1 LIRKNIG
8 LRAAALVTALVL
20 TAGSISGC
28 GDKAQDE
35 ATKETTQNADD
46 LGSGESATKDGNTE
60 SATNDGSTDS
70 SDGSGLEENAA
81 NSESEEST
89 GKAASAAPKEKV
101 DSVTPQD
108 DLDLE
113 EKIYV
118 KKIENLPDDFICGMD
133 ASSVLAEENS
143 GVRYYDFEGNEA
155 DVFKTL
161 SEAGVNYIRLRVWND
176 PYDEEGHGY
185 GGGNNDVDT
194 AITLGKRAT
203 ENGMKVCIDFHYS
216 DFWAD
221 PKRQLVPKAWEGMS
235 VKEKS
240 DALYEYTKESLTE
253 LINAGVDVGMV
264 QIGNEIN
271 YGMSG
276 ESSQSN
282 VTALLS
288 AGSKAVREVAEEL
301 GQDIKIL
308 VHYTNIEDMDQVENR
323 VKNLGLAGVD
333 YDMIGL
339 SFYPFWDGDFENM
352 QNVVRMIREKY
363 EKEVVI
369 AETSYCYTSVDGDG
383 SGNSVSGTDDI
394 VPGYPATVQGQAN
407 ILRDTMDA
415 ANSAGALGVFY
426 WEGVW
431 IPVGSS
437 SDDNSEIWETYGS
450 GWASSFAGDYDP
462 DDAGLYYGGCS
473 WDNQALFSFAGKPLP
488 SLNVFKLVKT
498 GQDAELKIDAV
509 PDLYW
514 YFVTG
519 DEIKLPD
526 QTDVIYNDTSKN
538 TKVAV
543 TWDQDAVSKIDN
555 TKEGKYEI
563 TGTVSDGTTIIC
575 HVEVNLPNVV
585 VNSSFENDDT
595 SMWKITAKGT
605 DPTDFQDKADDA
617 HSGTKALHFWAG
629 DGNADFSVEQQITGL
644 AAGTYS
650 LSCFAQGG
658 DMTEDSKLTLYA
670 IVNGKEYTQDFM
682 VTNWAEWKNPVI
694 PDLKVGEG
702 DKAII
707 GVHYICNK
715 GSWGTIDDFVLEKVS
730 D

>member
-1 LIRKNIG
+1 MRGKNIG
-8 LRAAALVTALVL
+8 LRAVAFVAIAALTM
-20 TAGSISGC
+20 GSISGC
-28 GDKAQDE
+28 GDKVQDDMGKEIAPSEDNFTSDEKE
-35 ATKETTQNADD
+35 AP
-46 LGSGESATKDGNTE
+46 
-60 SATNDGSTDS
+60 
-70 SDGSGLEENAA
+70 
-81 NSESEEST
+81 
-89 GKAASAAPKEKV
+89 AAPRDKV
-101 DSVTPQD
+101 SSVTKQD

-113 EKIYV
+113 EQIFV
-118 KKIENLPDDFICGMD
+118 RKIESPSEDFICGMD
-133 ASSVLAEENS
+133 ASSVLVEENS
-143 GVRYYDFEGNEA
+143 GVRYYDFDGNEA

-185 GGGNNDVDT
+185 GGGNNDVET
-194 AITLGKRAT
+194 AIVLGKRAT
-203 ENGMKVCIDFHYS
+203 QYGMKVCIDFHYS

-221 PKRQLVPKAWEGMS
+221 PKRQLCPKAWEGMS

-240 DALYEYTKESLTE
+240 DALYYYTKEGLTD

-288 AGSKAVREVAEEL
+288 AGSKAVREITEEL
-301 GQDIKIL
+301 GQEIKIL

-352 QNVVRMIREKY
+352 TNVVKMIREKY

-369 AETSYCYTSVDGDG
+369 AETSYCYTSADGDG

-473 WDNQALFSFAGKPLP
+473 WDNQALFGFTGHPLP
-488 SLNVFKLVKT
+488 VLDAMRQLSGGTQPETTT
-498 GQDAELKIDAV
+498 G
-509 PDLYW
+509 
-514 YFVTG
+514 
-519 DEIKLPD
+519 
-526 QTDVIYNDTSKN
+526 
-538 TKVAV
+538 
-543 TWDQDAVSKIDN
+543 
-555 TKEGKYEI
+555 
-563 TGTVSDGTTIIC
+563 
-575 HVEVNLPNVV
+575 
-585 VNSSFENDDT
+585 SFETQNRVLNPGFENTDR
-595 SMWKITAKGT
+595 SMWETSSATSHIPY
-605 DPTDFQDKADDA
+605 DYQDFVNDA
-617 HSGTKALHFWAG
+617 HSGTVAFHFWSEQDMSFRIQQTVYG
-629 DGNADFSVEQQITGL
+629 LELGKYEGSVFS
-644 AAGTYS
+644 
-650 LSCFAQGG
+650 QGG
-658 DMTEDSKLTLYA
+658 DMTDASMVLYVIA
-670 IVNGKEYTQDFM
+670 DGQYYETSFM
-682 VTNWAEWKNPVI
+682 NTFWADWQHPVI
-694 PDLKVGEG
+694 TDIPVVQGSLT
-702 DKAII
+702 I
-707 GVHYICNK
+707 GVKITCGKN
-715 GSWGTIDDFVLEKVS
+715 SWGTLDDFSVVRITS
-730 D
+730 GR